1 MHILVTSAASPLAQ
15 SLAEQLASAHSLRL
29 TERAMLKSD
38 HEFVLAD
45 LGHDAS
51 TNLLV
56 RGMDAVIHVD
66 ELPAG
71 TDPGAQIDQSTRCTY
86 NLLMAA
92 AAEGVKQV
100 IYLSSLELMAAYDG
114 YVFDPKWRPRPT
126 TTPPTLTKF
135 LGESTCKEFAREN
148 KIPVTVL
155 RLPAGASA
163 QQVADAVNAALHGNT
178 PLGHGSLPV
187 WQIVHVG

>member
-1 MHILVTSAASPLAQ
+1 MHILLTSAASPLAQ
-15 SLAEQLASAHSLRL
+15 SLAEQLAPAHSLRL

-66 ELPAG
+66 DLPAG

-86 NLLMAA
+86 NLLLAA
-92 AAEGVKQV
+92 AAEGVKRV

-114 YVFDPKWRPRPT
+114 FAYDPKWRPQPT

-148 KIPVTVL
+148 KVSVTVL
-155 RLPAGASA
+155 RLAAGASP
-163 QQVADAVNAALHGNT
+163 QQIMDALNAALTSDG
-178 PLGHGSLPV
+178 PV
-187 WQIVHVG
+187 WQIVHVA

>member
-1 MHILVTSAASPLAQ
+1 MHILLTSAASPLAQ
-15 SLAEQLASAHSLRL
+15 SLAEQLAPAHSLRL

-56 RGMDAVIHVD
+56 RRMDAVIHVD
-66 ELPAG
+66 EMTAG
-71 TDPGAQIDQSTRCTY
+71 TDPSAQIDQSTRCTY
-86 NLLMAA
+86 NLLLAA
-92 AAEGVKQV
+92 AAEGVKRAV
-100 IYLSSLELMAAYDG
+100 YLSSMELMAAYAG
-114 YVFDPKWRPRPT
+114 YVYDPKWRPRPT

-135 LGESTCKEFAREN
+135 LGESTCKEFAREH
-148 KIPVTVL
+148 KIAVTVL
-155 RLPAGASA
+155 RLAAGAST
-163 QQVADAVNAALHGNT
+163 QQIVDALNAALTGD
-178 PLGHGSLPV
+178 GPV

>member
-1 MHILVTSAASPLAQ
+1 MHILLTSAASPLAQ
-15 SLAEQLASAHSLRL
+15 SLAEQLAPAHSLRL
-29 TERAMLKSD
+29 TERKMMTST

-56 RGMDAVIHVD
+56 RGMDAVIHTD
-66 ELPAG
+66 TLPAD
-71 TDPGAQIDQSTRCTY
+71 TDTGAQIDQSTRCTY
-86 NLLMAA
+86 NLLLAA
-92 AAEGVKQV
+92 AAEGVKRV
-100 IYLSSLELMAAYDG
+100 IYLSSLELMAAYAG
-114 YVFDPKWRPRPT
+114 FAYDPKWRPQPT

-148 KIPVTVL
+148 KVSVTVL
-155 RLPAGASA
+155 RLAAGASA
-163 QQVADAVNAALHGNT
+163 QQIVDALNAALTSDG
-178 PLGHGSLPV
+178 PV